1 MVVQTVPNDSLAIG
15 HDRSLK
21 VGDTVTFT
29 ARVVAPPLVK
39 AGIDNRVLL
48 RGTTSRT
55 AYLQD
60 TTNALYGG
68 IIVRQSSI
76 TANTQFTTLDTG
88 SKVIVTGIVGEFP
101 DIISSGSTQIAL
113 DTTLIVTELPTI
125 KKTPCS
131 FNSEHIRF

>member
-1 MVVQTVPNDSLAIG
+1 MKKIIPFFAAILFLAAIGFYLVYNTNIMFVQTVPNDSLAIG

-39 AGIDNRVLL
+39 AGVDNRVLL

-60 TTNALYGG
+60 Y
-68 IIVRQSSI
+68 
-76 TANTQFTTLDTG
+76 
-88 SKVIVTGIVGEFP
+88 
-101 DIISSGSTQIAL
+101 QIQ
-113 DTTLIVTELPTI
+113 
-125 KKTPCS
+125 
-131 FNSEHIRF
+131 